1 MDCAVMRDIA
11 FSHGEVIR
19 EFMSLEPQAN
29 AVKRQVEHSLDF
41 TFEMGDSVRGRN
53 RQCDLISRGDGPDS
67 DMNQIK
73 CQFHAHEIQPRGQV
87 LHSGR
92 SSLRCMVGDEGATLT
107 STASWF
113 ESPFLMLLLCP
124 LNHF

>member
-53 RQCDLISRGDGPDS
+53 R
-67 DMNQIK
+67 
-73 CQFHAHEIQPRGQV
+73 
-87 LHSGR
+87 
-92 SSLRCMVGDEGATLT
+92 
-107 STASWF
+107 
-113 ESPFLMLLLCP
+113 
-124 LNHF
+124 